1 LGLLHR
7 LFEKVWIPAV
17 VQQELTGSRR
27 FPAVAQT
34 FNHAWLQLSPAC
46 PFDAFLAAELDPGEA
61 AMISLAQQLKNAV
74 VLIDERKGRRVA
86 ERVYGL
92 RILGTGGLL
101 LRAKTV
107 GLIAGVQSCLS
118 AMKANGYY
126 LGDRLVRAVCQAAG
140 ESMSL

>member
-1 LGLLHR
+1 
-7 LFEKVWIPAV
+7 
-17 VQQELTGSRR
+17 
-27 FPAVAQT
+27 
-34 FNHAWLQLSPAC
+34 
-46 PFDAFLAAELDPGEA
+46 
-61 AMISLAQQLKNAV
+61 LAQQLKNAV